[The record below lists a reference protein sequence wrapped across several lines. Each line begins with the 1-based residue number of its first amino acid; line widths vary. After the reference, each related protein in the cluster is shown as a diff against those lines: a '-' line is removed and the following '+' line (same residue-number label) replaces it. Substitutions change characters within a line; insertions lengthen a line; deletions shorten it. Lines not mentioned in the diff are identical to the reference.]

1 MKVGDLITTYYAGF
15 FRLEKV
21 ERRFYTEEHIKYFP
35 SYKDKLGEEYSPLY
49 YFTQEYDSN
58 GKPKK
63 SKQKAC
69 DAQFCK
75 PAKDFI
81 KKEILDIDERRQ
93 QLEKLLELCG

>member
-49 YFTQEYDSN
+49 YFTQEYDTN

-63 SKQKAC
+63 SGQKSC
-69 DAQFCK
+69 DSKFCNL
-75 PAKDFI
+75 AKDYI
-81 KKEILDIDERRQ
+81 NNKINTLQEKKQ
-93 QLEKLLELCG
+93 NLEKLLEICG